1 MLEPVLF
8 ALFSVS
14 AVVFAFNVVFRRNAV
29 HCALHLVGVLL
40 SLSGMFVLL
49 NAQFIAAIQILIY
62 AGAIMVLF
70 LFVVMLLNVKGEAP
84 LLTPGAWKGFG
95 FFFALIVFVA
105 PVAFARQMF
114 AKTHSLKLAKDE
126 LEFRQREME
135 YQTRHDALTELYGRH
150 CQRGDLD
157 PAPDRGHRRGRARK
171 AEVRLMQTLSVP
183 LEAYQLVAALLF
195 TIGLI
200 GVLVRRS
207 ALIIFMSIELMLN
220 AVNLSFV
227 AFSRQH
233 GQMDGQIFV
242 FFVMSVAAAEVAVGL
257 AILVAIFRNRETANV
272 DEVHLLKG

>member
-49 NAQFIAAIQILIY
+49 NAQFIAAIQIPR
-62 AGAIMVLF
+62 GDRPD
-70 LFVVMLLNVKGEAP
+70 P
-84 LLTPGAWKGFG
+84 LLHV
-95 FFFALIVFVA
+95 AL
-105 PVAFARQMF
+105 
-114 AKTHSLKLAKDE
+114 SL
-126 LEFRQREME
+126 
-135 YQTRHDALTELYGRH
+135 
-150 CQRGDLD
+150 RGDLD

-257 AILVAIFRNRETANV
+257 AILVAIFRNRETTNV
-272 DEVHLLKG
+272 DQVHLLKG